1 MPVTL
6 KNPAVRVHNPRQQ
19 ILRCPPPHHFAD
31 EFGFVGIRVMLVAKL
46 QPKAFLAALTAPA
59 ALSL

>member
-1 MPVTL
+1 MAHGIGQ
-6 KNPAVRVHNPRQQ
+6 K
-19 ILRCPPPHHFAD
+19 
-31 EFGFVGIRVMLVAKL
+31 GFVGIRVMLVAKL